1 MRNEENLSQGK
12 EMKKITLDFVFLF
25 ICLCGPTA
33 FGLDMMGPPAAS
45 LEHGQLKIGIDY
57 SYSEVDLELNNGRY
71 VTYLDG
77 WFDEAGSKHSYA
89 LKNMK
94 VRKFYANLGYGLAYN
109 LDSFIRIGGTNARFG
124 NSSFSPEFWPGGE
137 EFDSHTDF
145 SVGFGL
151 KGTFYEE
158 DNLKLGGL
166 FQVNR
171 SEFDGAIQPA
181 DWPVAD
187 DYVEMGLTEI
197 QIAVGVTCKLSESF
211 SVYGGPFFHFING
224 EWDDVYSE
232 ITTET
237 PYQLRTSKYSWDIEE
252 DSIGGYLGANLNLGE
267 NCAFNIEFQHTSAAD
282 IIGLNLV
289 WKY

>member
-1 MRNEENLSQGK
+1 MRSEENLSRGK
-12 EMKKITLDFVFLF
+12 VMKKVTLSFVFTL
-25 ICLCGPTA
+25 ICLSCPTS
-33 FGLDMMGPPAAS
+33 FGLDLMGPPAS
-45 LEHGQLKIGIDY
+45 DLEFGQLQIGIDY
-57 SYSEVDLELNNGRY
+57 SYGEVDLELNNGRY
-71 VTYLDG
+71 ITYLDG
-77 WFDEAGSKHSYA
+77 WFDDAGSKNSYS
-89 LKNMK
+89 LKNMR

-109 LDSFIRIGGTNARFG
+109 LDSFIRIGGANARFD
-124 NSSFSPEFWPGGE
+124 NSAFSPEFWPGGQ

-166 FQVNR
+166 FQVSR

-187 DYVEMGLTEI
+187 DYVEMGITEI
-197 QIAVGVTCKLSESF
+197 QFAVGLTCKLNESF
-211 SVYGGPFFHFING
+211 SVYGGPFLYFIDG

-232 ITTET
+232 ITAVS

-252 DSIGGYLGANLNLGE
+252 NSFGGYLGANLNLGE
-267 NCAFNIEFQHTSAAD
+267 NCSFNIEYQHASTAD
-282 IIGLNLV
+282 VLGLNLV